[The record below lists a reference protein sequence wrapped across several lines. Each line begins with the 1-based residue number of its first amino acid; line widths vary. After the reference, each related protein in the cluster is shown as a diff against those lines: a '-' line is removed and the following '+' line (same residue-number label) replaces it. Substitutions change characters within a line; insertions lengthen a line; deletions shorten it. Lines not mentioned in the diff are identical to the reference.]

1 MTARFIRGVLLY
13 TIPVCALVLFAACNR
28 GADRTPAEDAIRAM
42 VDSMLPSLERL
53 SALPAQ
59 APIELSR
66 QSVEQVRA
74 YVEAKLEEELPP
86 AELESVRILYTML
99 GLLPDTLRLRD
110 LLLDLYTEQIAGY
123 YDPATRQ
130 LYVVDGVPAPALRTV
145 IAHELVHALQDQH
158 TNLDSLIE
166 KGRGNDRQTAAQA
179 AIEGHA
185 TLVMFALLAEEIA
198 GQPIDPGS
206 LPDPGAQLSSGF
218 AGGAQFPV
226 FDRAPAMIR
235 ETLVFPYAAGASF
248 VHALWAADGGGPHA
262 APIGDALPQSTEQV
276 MHPLTRFRGNR
287 DTPTE
292 LRFSEEASWTVAYE
306 NTLGA
311 FEVQILLDQHLGAGT
326 ASANGWD
333 GDRLRLLESP
343 VGGRVLDWVILWD
356 DAASRERF
364 RYDVE
369 RIRERGAFGDGA
381 LIESMTIEER
391 PAVRIVIARDV
402 DPSTVPRVSLHC
414 VTEDGTP
421 LACASS
427 SAP

>member
-1 MTARFIRGVLLY
+1 
-13 TIPVCALVLFAACNR
+13 
-28 GADRTPAEDAIRAM
+28 
-42 VDSMLPSLERL
+42 
-53 SALPAQ
+53 
-59 APIELSR
+59 
-66 QSVEQVRA
+66 
-74 YVEAKLEEELPP
+74 
-86 AELESVRILYTML
+86 
-99 GLLPDTLRLRD
+99 
-110 LLLDLYTEQIAGY
+110 
-123 YDPATRQ
+123 
-130 LYVVDGVPAPALRTV
+130 
-145 IAHELVHALQDQH
+145 
-158 TNLDSLIE
+158 
-166 KGRGNDRQTAAQA
+166 
-179 AIEGHA
+179 
-185 TLVMFALLAEEIA
+185 
-198 GQPIDPGS
+198 
-206 LPDPGAQLSSGF
+206 
-218 AGGAQFPV
+218 
-226 FDRAPAMIR
+226 
-235 ETLVFPYAAGASF
+235 
-248 VHALWAADGGGPHA
+248 
-262 APIGDALPQSTEQV
+262 